1 MVGGREQKEHAGL
14 SGPEFAGRFYNERM
28 QSSIA
33 TLRWGKVRWVWG
45 AVAILVAVS
54 WTCRSSLSQAQ
65 VQQQMPTI
73 PSPSPA
79 APPGFGEPPNPAD
92 PMLRQQQ
99 QRMEK
104 ARNADRQKQLEQ
116 DTDKLLALAKALKE
130 EVSKSNKDTL
140 SVDVVKKAAEI
151 EKLAKSVKDRMKG

>member
-14 SGPEFAGRFYNERM
+14 SRPKFDGRFYNERM
-28 QSSIA
+28 RSSIA
-33 TLRWGKVRWVWG
+33 TLRWGKVCRVWG
-45 AVAILVAVS
+45 AVAVLVTVF
-54 WTCRSSLSQAQ
+54 WTGRSTITQAQ

-73 PSPSPA
+73 PSPVG
-79 APPGFGEPPNPAD
+79 PPGFGEPPTPPD

-104 ARNADRQKQLEQ
+104 ARNVDRQKELER
-116 DTDKLLALAKALKE
+116 DTDKLLALAKQLKE
-130 EVSKSNKDTL
+130 EVSKSNKDML

-151 EKLAKSVKDRMKG
+151 EKLAKSVKDRMRG

>member
-1 MVGGREQKEHAGL
+1 
-14 SGPEFAGRFYNERM
+14 
-28 QSSIA
+28 
-33 TLRWGKVRWVWG
+33 VRWVWG

-54 WTCRSSLSQAQ
+54 WTCRSTISHAQ

-73 PSPSPA
+73 PSPA
-79 APPGFGEPPNPAD
+79 APPGFGEPPTPPD

-104 ARNADRQKQLEQ
+104 ARNVDRQKQLEQ

>member
-1 MVGGREQKEHAGL
+1 
-14 SGPEFAGRFYNERM
+14 
-28 QSSIA
+28 
-33 TLRWGKVRWVWG
+33 
-45 AVAILVAVS
+45 
-54 WTCRSSLSQAQ
+54 
-65 VQQQMPTI
+65 MPTI
-73 PSPSPA
+73 PSPG
-79 APPGFGEPPNPAD
+79 PPPRFGEPPNPPD

-99 QRMEK
+99 ERMEK
-104 ARNADRQKQLEQ
+104 ARNVDRQKQLEQ